1 MENARRI
8 RQLAG
13 RNLAPEAIAA
23 RLKLRPAVVR
33 RVLGRSAKRGAP
45 RKRPSSTTLSFVTT
59 PDVADRIRAAAKA
72 RGAPVSTVV
81 EELVRK
87 GLRELTP
94 TAVANSLSM
103 TSARGSAGA
112 RSEAHRARPRRSS
125 VGRAGAG
132 DSQAATDPEEG
143 QSEGEPSRR
152 ARKPVTAADAPTSV
166 RRLLK
171 SYEPNALRWKVAGHR
186 YAILV
191 AILTRG
197 DDHARK
203 WLWTVLSR
211 NEARDLVRRYRGAG
225 CAEPDR
231 ALLREQLELTTA
243 DIPTRPF
250 LGFGPEGMDGREHP

>member
-13 RNLAPEAIAA
+13 RNLAPEVIAA

-45 RKRPSSTTLSFVTT
+45 RKRSSSTTLSFVTT
-59 PDVADRIRAAAKA
+59 LDVADRIRAAAKA

-87 GLRELTP
+87 ALPELMAT
-94 TAVANSLSM
+94 TDADSSTTTSSTGRASL
-103 TSARGSAGA
+103 
-112 RSEAHRARPRRSS
+112 RSETHLVGHRRSS
-125 VGRAGAG
+125 AGRARAG
-132 DSQAATDPEEG
+132 DSEAVAWPAE
-143 QSEGEPSRR
+143 SENKRERSRP
-152 ARKPVTAADAPTSV
+152 AKMPVTAADAPASV

-171 SYEPNALRWKVAGHR
+171 SYEPSALRWKVAGHR

-197 DDHARK
+197 DDHARR
-203 WLWTVLSR
+203 WLWTLLSR
-211 NEARDLVRRYRGAG
+211 REARDLVRKYRGAG
-225 CAEPDR
+225 YAEPDR
-231 ALLREQLELTTA
+231 SLLREQLELTTA
-243 DIPTRPF
+243 DLPSRPF
-250 LGFGPEGMDGREHP
+250 LGFGREGMNGREHP